1 MATRVVLAGGAPA
14 GTAARVEAELHE
26 TLAGAGALP
35 PPIDVRV
42 VAALEREPG
51 AAAKLKLIKSV
62 AP

>member
-1 MATRVVLAGGAPA
+1 MLHLTN
-14 GTAARVEAELHE
+14 TTTRVEAELHE
-26 TLAGAGALP
+26 TLAAAGAVP

-42 VAALEREPG
+42 VDALQREPG